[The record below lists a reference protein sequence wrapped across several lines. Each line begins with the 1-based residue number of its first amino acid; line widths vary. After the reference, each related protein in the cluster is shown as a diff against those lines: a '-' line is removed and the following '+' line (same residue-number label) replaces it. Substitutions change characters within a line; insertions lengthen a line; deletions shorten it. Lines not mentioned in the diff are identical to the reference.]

1 MINRVTFYDHYNNKE
16 ELLNSIIEDIKE
28 DIIKELRDDNLI
40 YNFKKNYKKI
50 IEKIINYFDNNKQYF
65 NTSLVNYN
73 NTLLFISLLHKIL
86 LGYLNEWLKD
96 EENIVIQEFISGG
109 LVSII
114 YHWIKEDK
122 NIDKD
127 ILINNICKLLEKSL
141 K

>member
-1 MINRVTFYDHYNNKE
+1 MANI
-16 ELLNSIIEDIKE
+16 SM

-40 YNFKKNYKKI
+40 YNFKKNYRKI

-86 LGYLNEWLKD
+86 LGYLNEWLKNED
-96 EENIVIQEFISGG
+96 NIVIQEFISGG

-122 NIDKD
+122 NISKD
-127 ILINNICKLLEKSL
+127 VLINNICKLLEKSL